1 MPMHENSLR
10 NLTPWKPGQAGNPLG
25 INAGRPK
32 GSREKFSR
40 GFLMDLAEVWQE
52 KGRATMEH
60 CATTNPDVFF
70 ATCARL
76 IGPEVK
82 MTIEAQPVGLEP
94 GDIQILKAIRASI
107 PNADKMSPEQV
118 LQHVLDAV
126 QAFESKVVL
135 ALPKPE
141 EKGGA

>member
-1 MPMHENSLR
+1 
-10 NLTPWKPGQAGNPLG
+10 
-25 INAGRPK
+25 
-32 GSREKFSR
+32 
-40 GFLMDLAEVWQE
+40 MDLAEVWAE
-52 KGRATMEH
+52 KGKATMVH

-94 GDIQILKAIRASI
+94 GDIVILKAIKEAI
-107 PNADKMSPEQV
+107 PHADKMSPEQV

-126 QAFESKVVL
+126 SAFESKVVL
-135 ALPKPE
+135 ALPSPS
-141 EKGGA
+141 KG

>member
-1 MPMHENSLR
+1 MPLSPGLK
-10 NLTPWKPGQAGNPLG
+10 PPSKPGQSGDPSGLP
-25 INAGRPK
+25 GRPK

-52 KGRATMEH
+52 KGKATMLH

-82 MTIEAQPVGLEP
+82 LSIEAFSRLGW
-94 GDIQILKAIRASI
+94 IRRISRSSRRSK
-107 PNADKMSPEQV
+107 PRSPPLTSMSPEQI
-118 LQHVLDAV
+118 LGHVRDAV
-126 QAFESKVVL
+126 EAYESRVVL
-135 ALPKPE
+135 ALPKP
-141 EKGGA
+141 KD